1 MVSDMENLSEDT
13 GFHAEIAQTLYP
25 VATSDLPGDVRIASA
40 APLQEGYRS
49 LVCIPLLAQDSLV
62 GSVQIA
68 TKYDHEWEEEELR
81 WLALIG
87 RLIGSLIYQIQLSE
101 RLRDLA
107 VLEERS
113 RIAQEIHDGL
123 AQLIGSMRLWSD
135 DALLSLE
142 NDNLKAVENSLNKI
156 ESAARDA
163 YSSLR
168 DEMLG
173 LRVTIFPDKD
183 LLAVI
188 SEYLTRFQRQW
199 GLNTILTIDE
209 SARNSRPWP
218 ISPEA
223 EIQLIRILQEAL
235 TNVRRHADAS
245 KIFVRMSTTE
255 TRLRVRISDDGL
267 GFDVDQIPEDR
278 LGMRIMRERAAH
290 VSGSIT
296 VTSKPGAGTNLD
308 IEIPLRKSESPPSGG

>member
-1 MVSDMENLSEDT
+1 M
-13 GFHAEIAQTLYP
+13 
-25 VATSDLPGDVRIASA
+25 
-40 APLQEGYRS
+40 
-49 LVCIPLLAQDSLV
+49 
-62 GSVQIA
+62 GSIQIA
-68 TKYDHEWEEEELR
+68 TKYEYEWEAEELR

-101 RLRDLA
+101 KLRDLA

-142 NDNLKAVENSLNKI
+142 NENYKAVENSLNKI

-173 LRVTIFPDKD
+173 LRVTVFPDKD

-199 GLNTILTIDE
+199 GLKTILTIDE
-209 SARNSRPWP
+209 LAQNSRPWP

-235 TNVRRHADAS
+235 TNVRRHANAS

-255 TRLRVRISDDGL
+255 ARLRVRISDDGL
-267 GFDVDQIPEDR
+267 GFDMDQIPEDR

-308 IEIPLRKSESPPSGG
+308 VEIPLRKSENPPSGA